1 MRAIN
6 GGKKQGGKE
15 GRRTQEENGEE
26 KREAGLGWKKR
37 EGNREAG
44 PGRKIERS
52 RIQKENREQEQGG
65 KKGGKQGSSRACREK
80 CGREAKQKPG
90 SRAESEGKGKERIG
104 FSDIESGKG

>member
-15 GRRTQEENGEE
+15 GRRTREE

-65 KKGGKQGSSRACREK
+65 KKGGKQGSRACREK